1 MKITIVFKNGFSFT
15 ITCKSFT
22 LKKNAFEQ
30 LTGYEIKDIKDH
42 KPLYIS
48 IEDIVCVYRD
58 MEAEEEDEQSQR

>member
-30 LTGYEIKDIKDH
+30 LTGYEIKGIKDR
-42 KPLYIS
+42 KPMYINFEEV
-48 IEDIVCVYRD
+48 ICVYRD
-58 MEAEEEDEQSQR
+58 METEDATNDEP